1 MDNRNDQLYKNLLSI
16 LKLFKNRPYHLAKYL
31 IENEAFNDNF
41 INKLIDSDKL
51 NEIKQDDVEIIKSIH
66 FIDISHMNDYFN
78 SLTLDIQ
85 SKSDKNITK
94 EINDKLDKCL
104 KEEKYEEASRIR
116 DFMKK
121 NNIKRLSD
129 N

>member
-1 MDNRNDQLYKNLLSI
+1 MYNKNDQLYKNLLSI

-31 IENEAFNDNF
+31 IENEAFDDKF

-51 NEIKQDDVEIIKSIH
+51 NSDEMTNSIH

-78 SLTLDIQ
+78 SLTIDIQ

-94 EINDKLDKCL
+94 ELNDKLDKCL
-104 KEEKYEEASRIR
+104 KDEKYEEASRIR
-116 DFMKK
+116 DFMVK
-121 NNIKRLSD
+121 NNIKRISGD
-129 N
+129 